1 MRVLYPGSAEGELLR
16 LEAPL
21 SFWGGVD
28 PATGTI
34 IAAQHPQRGVSIAG
48 KILAIPVAIGSSSS
62 SSVMLELI
70 RAGKAPAAVI
80 MGSVDAILIVGCLVG
95 RELGYQSP
103 PAVEMPVEEIE
114 ALVQARYRLEAAA
127 DLPSLVLAGQG
138 VSGSF

>member
-28 PATGTI
+28 PASGTI

-48 KILAIPVAIGSSSS
+48 KILAIPIAIGSSSS

-70 RAGKAPAAVI
+70 RAGCAPAAVL

-95 RELGYQSP
+95 RELGYACP
-103 PAVEMPVEEIE
+103 PAAEMPVAEIE
-114 ALVQARYRLEAAA
+114 GLREGRYRLETQDA
-127 DLPSLVLAGQG
+127 DATLAP
-138 VSGSF
+138 V

>member
-34 IAAQHPQRGVSIAG
+34 IAAQHLQRGVSIAG

-95 RELGYQSP
+95 RELGYHSP
-103 PAVEMPVEEIE
+103 PAVEMPIAEIE
-114 ALVQARYRLEAAA
+114 ALAQGHYRLEAENGALRLIA
-127 DLPSLVLAGQG
+127 VGQG

>member
-28 PATGTI
+28 PASGTI

-70 RAGKAPAAVI
+70 RAGKAPAAII

-95 RELGYQSP
+95 RELGYAP
-103 PAVEMPVEEIE
+103 PLAVEMDVTEIE
-114 ALVQARYRLEAAA
+114 MLAIGRYELETVSLALRHTPV
-127 DLPSLVLAGQG
+127 
-138 VSGSF
+138 